1 MKIRRKDG
9 MIMEEDLLNVINEQ
23 WQTVELLFD
32 DNPEAKKWSLST
44 LEVLLETLGY
54 VRVAGGD
61 VNESDSI

>member
-9 MIMEEDLLNVINEQ
+9 MIMEEDLLNVIKEQ

-32 DNPEAKKWSLST
+32 DNPEARKWSLST

-54 VRVAGGD
+54 VRVVGGD
-61 VNESDSI
+61 ANESDSI